1 MPRNT
6 EKLATVGT
14 HVFCATGICVFLWFI
29 IILSHNTIINKIA
42 KIETVNDPG
51 TRFIPNKGCEFHV
64 RAVNVTGCQ
73 EQYLLN
79 PSKQLVSDLPPPFKD
94 SSDPDPMCD
103 YLKNNCYGAPLP
115 IQLFIMLSVIHT
127 VFCIILKG
135 LNWASQF

>member
-14 HVFCATGICVFLWFI
+14 HVFCAVGTCVFLWCI
-29 IILSHNTIINKIA
+29 MLMSHNKIITQIN
-42 KIETVNDPG
+42 TSNDPG
-51 TRFIPNKGCEFHV
+51 TRFIPNKGCDFYV

-79 PSKQLVSDLPPPFKD
+79 PSKQLISDVPPPRD
-94 SSDPDPMCD
+94 IIAPDPDPVCD
-103 YLKNNCYGAPLP
+103 KLKKYCYEAPLP
-115 IQLFIMLSVIHT
+115 VQLFIMLSVIHT
-127 VFCIILKG
+127 MYGIIFNM